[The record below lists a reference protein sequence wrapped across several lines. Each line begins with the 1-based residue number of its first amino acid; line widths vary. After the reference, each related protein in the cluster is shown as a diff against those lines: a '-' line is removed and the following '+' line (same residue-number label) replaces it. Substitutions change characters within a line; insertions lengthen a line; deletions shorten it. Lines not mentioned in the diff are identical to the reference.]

1 MSEQHQDMTLR
12 LRAVEPEDLDFLYR
26 IENDPKLWQVGITN
40 VPYSKYTLTNY
51 IVGNANDIY
60 VDRQVRLVM
69 ENSEGRV
76 IGMLDLTN
84 FSPQHLRA
92 EIGIVV
98 VEPERNKGYG
108 RQAIERAIA
117 YSREVLHLHQLY
129 AVVDTENPSSRH
141 LFQTAG
147 FQETG
152 ILRQWLLGDKKYHD
166 AVMMQFFL

>member
-1 MSEQHQDMTLR
+1 MSEQQQDMTLR
-12 LRAVEPEDLDFLYR
+12 LRAIEPEDLDFLYR
-26 IENDPKLWQVGITN
+26 IENDQRLWRVGVTN

-60 VDRQVRLVM
+60 VDRQVRLIM
-69 ENSEGRV
+69 ENGEGRV

-84 FSPQHLRA
+84 FSPRHLRA

-117 YSREVLHLHQLY
+117 YSREMLHLHQLY
-129 AVVDTENPSSRH
+129 AVVDTENPSSLH

-147 FQETG
+147 FQEAG
-152 ILRQWLLGDKKYHD
+152 ILKQWLFGDHKYHD
-166 AVMMQFFL
+166 AVLMQFFL